1 VTDSFF
7 ERFLSQTLFD
17 REAKLETKQTLIV
30 ATGGVDYLSKAGIA
44 RRFDVSTR
52 TVDRWKAN
60 SKLGF
65 PPADLVINQREYHKL
80 KTVEAWERKRAT
92 APST

>member
-1 VTDSFF
+1 LDKEIT
-7 ERFLSQTLFD
+7 EM
-17 REAKLETKQTLIV
+17 ETKTALVV
-30 ATGGVDYLSKAGIA
+30 ATGGSDYLSKAGIA

-52 TVDRWKAN
+52 TIDRWKRN
-60 SKLGF
+60 KKLDF

-80 KTVEAWERKRAT
+80 KTVEQWERRRAT